1 LTNFGKSGIIYV
13 TTERTLLVIKP
24 DGVKRN
30 LIGEIIK
37 RVENDNF
44 KIVDLNFIHLSR
56 KQAAEF
62 YKIHKGKDFFLP
74 LVNFIIEG
82 PVLALLLQR
91 KNGQNRLRKL
101 IGATDPK
108 KAETGTIR
116 ADFGTSIRRNV
127 VHAANP
133 KENPPREINFFFPK
147 KKRRSE

>member
-1 LTNFGKSGIIYV
+1 MSQ
-13 TTERTLLVIKP
+13 
-24 DGVKRN
+24 
-30 LIGEIIK
+30 
-37 RVENDNF
+37 
-44 KIVDLNFIHLSR
+44 

-62 YKIHKGKDFFLP
+62 YTIHRGKDFFLP

-108 KAETGTIR
+108 KADAGTIR

-133 KENPPREINFFFPK
+133 KENPQREINFFFHK